1 VYEQDIARGVAV
13 LNRQLPEWRATVD
26 LELLDLGRVSR
37 CVVGQA
43 LGVVDVIRT
52 TPTEVS
58 WYDALERLGAPGIS
72 SRWGTAETIE
82 WVENHGFEARRR
94 REDGLRDYD
103 RLTFE
108 WASYLTGNL
117 ELPDLDQTTSPEDT
131 K

>member
-26 LELLDLGRVSR
+26 VELLDLSSTNR

-43 LGVVDVIRT
+43 LGVVDVIKT
-52 TPTEVS
+52 VPTDVS
-58 WYDALERLGAPGIS
+58 WYDALEQLGAPGIKAH
-72 SRWGTAETIE
+72 WGTAETIE
-82 WVENHGFEARRR
+82 WVENHGFEGRRLT
-94 REDGLRDYD
+94 DGQRDYG

-108 WASYLTGNL
+108 WVAYLTGNL
-117 ELPDLDQTTSPEDT
+117 ELPDQTTSPEDT